1 MWTAMPSAYA
11 YTCSSTSLFSQK
23 LTCGTLDA
31 YIYSVIHRKRP
42 MHYTRLFERHSKL
55 FLKCGKI
62 VEWTAGEQNIHSRCL
77 QDNSWN
83 KINSKCGEVALLGRL
98 RMIPGNFQNF
108 TCRDSLKTL
117 APDHLNVETPTDM
130 ETDYSRSWFLLSQVS
145 NSSARCWQACC
156 PVIVVRHLQC
166 NP

>member
-1 MWTAMPSAYA
+1 MPTPVPAHH
-11 YTCSSTSLFSQK
+11 CFPKSLHVAPLMPTFTVSFTEK
-23 LTCGTLDA
+23 GPCITLGSLRATQSYFWNVERLLSGQQENKTFTVDA
-31 YIYSVIHRKRP
+31 
-42 MHYTRLFERHSKL
+42 
-55 FLKCGKI
+55 
-62 VEWTAGEQNIHSRCL
+62 L

-83 KINSKCGEVALLGRL
+83 KINSKCREVALLGRL